1 MKHSKIGF
9 TCSSFDLL
17 HPGHI
22 LMLQDCKNHCD
33 YLIVGLQIDPTI
45 DRPTSKN
52 KPIQTLEE
60 RLLMVSSIKYVDE
73 VRTYS
78 TEKDLIKLINNI
90 NPDIR
95 IMGSDW
101 KVLKDKITGFDL
113 APIYFHNRNHN
124 HSTTNLRKRI
134 VDNQNPKLNAPEI
147 HDSVKIINPVN
158 LYGCKIG
165 KDSFIGPFVEIQNN
179 VKIGNNT
186 RISSHSFVCSSVE
199 IGNNC
204 FIAHGVMF
212 VNDNFTEEKGKWIE
226 RKTKIGNN
234 VRIGSN
240 ATILPIKIGNNV
252 VIGAGAVVT
261 KDVPDNS
268 IVKGN
273 PAK

>member
-1 MKHSKIGF
+1 MIMKKIGF

-17 HPGHI
+17 HPGHV
-22 LMLQDCKNHCD
+22 LMLKDCKNYCD

-45 DRPTSKN
+45 DRPTFKN

-60 RLLMVSSIKYVDE
+60 RLLMINSIKYVDE
-73 VRTYS
+73 VRIYS
-78 TEKDLIKLINNI
+78 TEEDLIELIKNI

-101 KVLKDKITGFDL
+101 KGKEITGGNL
-113 APIYFHNRNHN
+113 VPIHWHNRNHDY
-124 HSTTNLRKRI
+124 STTNLRKRV
-134 VDNQNPKLNAPEI
+134 VDNQNPTLNAPKI
-147 HDSVKIINPVN
+147 HRSVKIINPVN
-158 LYGCKIG
+158 LYGCEIG
-165 KDSFIGPFVEIQNN
+165 ENSFIGPFVEVQNN

-186 RISSHSFVCSSVE
+186 RISSHSFICSSVE
-199 IGNNC
+199 IGDNC

-212 VNDNFTEEKGKWIE
+212 VNDNFTEERENWIE
-226 RKTKIGNN
+226 RKTKIGDN

-240 ATILPIKIGNNV
+240 ATILPVNVGNNV

-261 KDVPDNS
+261 KDIPDNT

>member
-9 TCSSFDLL
+9 TCSTFDLL

-22 LMLQDCKNHCD
+22 LMLKDCKNHCD
-33 YLIVGLQIDPTI
+33 YLIVGLQTDPTI
-45 DRPTSKN
+45 DRKDKN

-60 RLLMVSSIKYVDE
+60 RFLMISSIKYVDE
-73 VRTYS
+73 VRIYS
-78 TEKDLIKLINNI
+78 TEEDLIKLINNI
-90 NPDIR
+90 KPDIR
-95 IMGSDW
+95 IIGSDW
-101 KVLKDKITGFDL
+101 EGKKITGFDL
-113 APIYFHNRNHN
+113 SPIYFHNRNHSY
-124 HSTTNLRKRI
+124 STTNLRKKI
-134 VDNQNPKLNAPEI
+134 VDNQNPRLNASEI
-147 HDSVKIINPVN
+147 HNSVKIINPVN

-186 RISSHSFVCSSVE
+186 RISSHSFICSSVE

-212 VNDNFTEEKGKWIE
+212 VNDNFTEERENWIE

-240 ATILPIKIGNNV
+240 ATILPVNIGNNV

-268 IVKGN
+268 IIKGN

>member
-1 MKHSKIGF
+1 MKKSKVGF
-9 TCSSFDLL
+9 TCSTFDLL

-22 LMLQDCKNHCD
+22 LMLKDCKNHCD
-33 YLIVGLQIDPTI
+33 YLIVGLQTDPTI
-45 DRPTSKN
+45 DRKDKN

-60 RLLMVSSIKYVDE
+60 RYTMISSIKYVDK
-73 VRTYS
+73 VLIYS
-78 TEKDLIKLINNI
+78 TECDLRELLTNIK
-90 NPDIR
+90 PDIR
-95 IMGSDW
+95 ILGSDW
-101 KVLKDKITGFDL
+101 ENKEDKITSYNIS
-113 APIYFHNRNHN
+113 PIYYHNRNHDY
-124 HSTTNLRKRI
+124 STTNLRKRV
-134 VDNQNPKLNAPEI
+134 VDNQNPKLNAPGI
-147 HDSVKIINPVN
+147 HDKVKIINPVN

-165 KDSFIGPFVEIQNN
+165 KDSFVGPFVEIQNN

-186 RISSHSFVCSSVE
+186 RISSHSFICSSVE

-212 VNDNFTEEKGKWIE
+212 VNDNFTEKRENWIE
-226 RKTKIGNN
+226 RKTKVGNN

-240 ATILPIKIGNNV
+240 STILPVNIGNNV

-268 IVKGN
+268 IIKGN